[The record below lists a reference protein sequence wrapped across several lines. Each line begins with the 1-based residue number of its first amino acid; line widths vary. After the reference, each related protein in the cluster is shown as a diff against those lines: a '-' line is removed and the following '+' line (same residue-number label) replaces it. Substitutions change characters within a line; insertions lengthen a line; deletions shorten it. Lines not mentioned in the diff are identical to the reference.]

1 MLARWADRYADDPRV
16 WRHGAR
22 PDYAKEFKRRAELL
36 KRLRADPQLRA
47 NVILHYKHNPVDWIL
62 DWATTYD
69 PRNAGSKLPTTMPFC
84 LFPRQIDFLQFLHEC
99 VADNEHGLNE
109 KCRDMGASYV
119 ALAYSVWA
127 WIFVEGFAVGIGSR
141 KADDV
146 DKLGNPK
153 SMFWKMRN
161 MIDMLPRDL
170 FWPRDFRPKDHMT
183 YMRIENPQ
191 NGSTISGDSGDNI
204 GRGGRSKIY
213 VKDEAQPLDA
223 KILTPSGW
231 STMREM
237 LPGSKVIGPDGKRRT
252 VTHINPCGEH
262 DVYRV
267 TFRDGTS
274 TEASENHLWSLRKII
289 GGDRKVTITTKELFE
304 TYRQDYPS
312 GQFHYL
318 YHGIV
323 TQPVKFNSRG
333 KLPLDPYVVGVLL
346 GDGSIKY
353 VPKQRPKF
361 TSIDP
366 FIVDEVRR
374 LVPDTVKITSAKDG
388 KTHRMGDI
396 QGRRGR
402 FKVSRAS
409 QVIVEAG
416 IAGFGA
422 ENKHIPERYKFSTVE
437 NRLSLLQ
444 GLMDT
449 DGSASN
455 GGNPTFHTCSRQLAD
470 DVRFL
475 VQSLGGTAS
484 LNTRPDHRG
493 FRDMYVIYLTL
504 PDGMVPFR
512 LPRKINKLT
521 ARKVRMNKNVVN
533 VEYVGRKEVKCI
545 TVDASDGL
553 YLTDDCIVTHNSAHY
568 ERPEEIEAALGDN
581 TNVMMDI
588 SSVNGPGN
596 VFHRRRMAGEVWEP
610 GKTIPPGKTRVFIM
624 DWRDHPAK
632 DQVWYDRRRQKA
644 EDEGLLHKFA
654 QEVDRDYNSAV
665 EGVLIPSKW
674 VQAAINSHVRLGF
687 EPSGAVIAGQDVA
700 DGGGDLN
707 ALVVAQGSVVV
718 HIDKDGRE
726 VDQALPDMMMTA
738 QLFGVRQYQ
747 YESTGVGAG
756 AKVAARSYAELRAI
770 PWVPNASVVNPHAD
784 DIAGTQPGEPD
795 RMSNKDYFRDA
806 NAQAAWNLRLRFQR
820 TYKAVV
826 EGAEYHPDDLISIP
840 NDPELVSEL
849 SQPTYSSMPKITI
862 DKKPN
867 GAKSPNK
874 FDALKICFAPLQKVV
889 EQEEYGVIDGARAVG
904 IATPEYGV
912 IL

>member
-69 PRNAGSKLPTTMPFC
+69 PRNAGSKLPTIMPFC
-84 LFPRQIDFLQFLHEC
+84 LFLRQIDFLQFLHEC

-204 GRGGRSKIY
+204 GRGGRTRLY
-213 VKDEAQPLDA
+213 LKDE
-223 KILTPSGW
+223 
-231 STMREM
+231 
-237 LPGSKVIGPDGKRRT
+237 
-252 VTHINPCGEH
+252 
-262 DVYRV
+262 
-267 TFRDGTS
+267 
-274 TEASENHLWSLRKII
+274 
-289 GGDRKVTITTKELFE
+289 
-304 TYRQDYPS
+304 
-312 GQFHYL
+312 
-318 YHGIV
+318 
-323 TQPVKFNSRG
+323 
-333 KLPLDPYVVGVLL
+333 
-346 GDGSIKY
+346 
-353 VPKQRPKF
+353 
-361 TSIDP
+361 
-366 FIVDEVRR
+366 
-374 LVPDTVKITSAKDG
+374 
-388 KTHRMGDI
+388 
-396 QGRRGR
+396 
-402 FKVSRAS
+402 
-409 QVIVEAG
+409 
-416 IAGFGA
+416 
-422 ENKHIPERYKFSTVE
+422 
-437 NRLSLLQ
+437 
-444 GLMDT
+444 
-449 DGSASN
+449 
-455 GGNPTFHTCSRQLAD
+455 
-470 DVRFL
+470 
-475 VQSLGGTAS
+475 
-484 LNTRPDHRG
+484 
-493 FRDMYVIYLTL
+493 
-504 PDGMVPFR
+504 
-512 LPRKINKLT
+512 
-521 ARKVRMNKNVVN
+521 
-533 VEYVGRKEVKCI
+533 
-545 TVDASDGL
+545 
-553 YLTDDCIVTHNSAHY
+553 SAHY

-756 AKVAARSYAELRAI
+756 AKVAARNYAELRAI

-795 RMSNKDYFRDA
+795 RMSNEGYFRDA